1 MISRNYY
8 FGKFSIFIIGF
19 LIIST
24 AQADETCL
32 SKIFI
37 SRDCVPKEIVDEVIN
52 GSAGVPFYEVV
63 KTIYS
68 RGIAVLGKN
77 NTPIFELGDGPG
89 KILASANL
97 ALTKGLFGR
106 DYETLRQGQQEMFSA
121 FCEKNGGQIKSSGVL
136 AIGREQG
143 RYNESKLAICQ
154 GNKGE
159 AVGGLITQTGAD
171 GQLGLER
178 LYAYYLSSSLAQSVV
193 DFRSGIKL
201 GDKPQFGMVVDVRAP
216 LAKVQVGK
224 GERWQEIEKLVPYAL
239 RELARY

>member
-1 MISRNYY
+1 MIKKLL
-8 FGKFSIFIIGF
+8 FGKFPKFIIGF
-19 LIIST
+19 LFSST
-24 AQADETCL
+24 VQADESCL

-37 SRDCVPKEIVDEVIN
+37 TRDCVPKEIVDETIS
-52 GSAGVPFYEVV
+52 GSTGVPFYEVV
-63 KTIYS
+63 KAIYS

-77 NTPIFELGDGPG
+77 NTPIFELGGGPD
-89 KILASANL
+89 KILASSNL

-121 FCEKNGGQIKSSGVL
+121 FCEKNGGQIKTSGVL

-154 GNKGE
+154 NSKGE
-159 AVGGLITQTGAD
+159 AVGGLITQTGVD
-171 GQLGLER
+171 GQLGQER
-178 LYAYYLSSSLAQSVV
+178 LYAYYLSAPLAQSVV
-193 DFRSGIKL
+193 DFRSSIKP
-201 GDKPQFGMVVDVRAP
+201 GDKPQFGIVVDVRTP

-224 GERWQEIEKLVPYAL
+224 GERWHEIEKLVPYSL